1 MVATALTQG
10 TSQSQN
16 NIELT
21 QQIKDA
27 KNHITNLRL
36 DNQGK
41 VINLEAWRKSLDISL
56 GLVHAQI
63 YTDENHNIYLDDEAQ
78 VQLAATEVHLQ
89 HTTQQI
95 CRLDKSAKSKEELE
109 REYEKKE
116 KQRKMGLILM
126 VCYQI

>member
-56 GLVHAQI
+56 GI
-63 YTDENHNIYLDDEAQ
+63 GTCTDLH
-78 VQLAATEVHLQ
+78 
-89 HTTQQI
+89 
-95 CRLDKSAKSKEELE
+95 R
-109 REYEKKE
+109 
-116 KQRKMGLILM
+116 RKP
-126 VCYQI
+126 